1 MYWTVTVVTSCHHG
15 GQLPH
20 LKHCKNLKGQFS
32 MVLRTHTSYRIRPLR
47 DCNFRHVKKSHQ
59 TFLARSLGRSIKS
72 SQILS
77 KSIKSIRHTRLCHAE
92 KYLHLGPKVEGC
104 PGPWAPQGSCW
115 WRWYACC
122 ILLLAPSM
130 QTVAQ
135 LTWDHFRDSQ
145 AVRYE
150 DLQHV
155 GGRMPWTGWCTKTA
169 GNPNGPWDHF
179 QYSMHTIVGFDI
191 TFVAFHRR
199 WEELGVHKNT
209 S

>member
-1 MYWTVTVVTSCHHG
+1 MYWTVTIVTSCHHG

-32 MVLRTHTSYRIRPLR
+32 MVLRTHKSYRIRLLR

-59 TFLARSLGRSIKS
+59 TFLACSLGRSIKS

-77 KSIKSIRHTRLCHAE
+77 RSIKSIRHTRLCHAE

-122 ILLLAPSM
+122 LLLQCKRLPSWLGIISGIHRLLDM
-130 QTVAQ
+130 KIYSTLAAGCPEPDDVQRRQGTQTVPE
-135 LTWDHFRDSQ
+135 TIS
-145 AVRYE
+145 
-150 DLQHV
+150 
-155 GGRMPWTGWCTKTA
+155 GI
-169 GNPNGPWDHF
+169 
-179 QYSMHTIVGFDI
+179 SMHTIVGFDI